1 MTHITQ
7 NMAYSRTDGYM
18 KKEKKGRYHVL
29 FALYL
34 ALLIYFLFFAESFRE
49 STPDY
54 YRYNLIPFQEI
65 MRYLRYYHSIGIGR
79 VCLNLLG
86 NIIGFAPFGF
96 FLPCISNRKLNFGA
110 VTLFSMEFSITVEV
124 IQLIT
129 RVGCCDV
136 DDVILNT
143 LGGMLG
149 YLCYWIWRKY
159 KHESE
164 K

>member
-7 NMAYSRTDGYM
+7 STAYSRTDGYM

-54 YRYNLIPFQEI
+54 YRYNLI
-65 MRYLRYYHSIGIGR
+65 
-79 VCLNLLG
+79 
-86 NIIGFAPFGF
+86 
-96 FLPCISNRKLNFGA
+96 
-110 VTLFSMEFSITVEV
+110 
-124 IQLIT
+124 QLIT

>member
-7 NMAYSRTDGYM
+7 STAYSRTDGYM

-96 FLPCISNRKLNFGA
+96 FLPCISTRKLSFGA
-110 VTLFSMEFSITVEV
+110 VTLFSMEFSIAVEV

>member
-1 MTHITQ
+1 MLEFAGQ
-7 NMAYSRTDGYM
+7 YYWFCAVW
-18 KKEKKGRYHVL
+18 VL
-29 FALYL
+29 
-34 ALLIYFLFFAESFRE
+34 
-49 STPDY
+49 
-54 YRYNLIPFQEI
+54 
-65 MRYLRYYHSIGIGR
+65 
-79 VCLNLLG
+79 
-86 NIIGFAPFGF
+86 
-96 FLPCISNRKLNFGA
+96 LPCISTRKLNLGA